1 MPTLTISAIEMI
13 SDLSQALCHEA
24 IRIFG
29 DMLTTVEE
37 REKLEVLI
45 GSAIEEKWN
54 KSSSPIFDKLKSTHS

>member
-1 MPTLTISAIEMI
+1 MI

-24 IRIFG
+24 IRIFS

-45 GSAIEEKWN
+45 GNAIEEKWN
-54 KSSSPIFDKLKSTHS
+54 KSSSPIFDKLKSTLIVLNATLENN